1 MKRGEMEV
9 EKETEGGILGDK
21 EDIHI

>member
-21 EDIHI
+21 EGIHI